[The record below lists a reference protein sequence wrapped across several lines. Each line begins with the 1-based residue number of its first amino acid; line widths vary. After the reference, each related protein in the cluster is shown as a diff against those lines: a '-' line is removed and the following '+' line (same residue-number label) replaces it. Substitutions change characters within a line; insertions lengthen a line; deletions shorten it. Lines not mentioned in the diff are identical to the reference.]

1 MMRKGARAM
10 TKEQTRIADLIVE
23 VQREFLA
30 GATLTTLE
38 IQQRVGTDA
47 ITCEAL
53 LATLVDAGVLMRL
66 DDLYTR
72 AWPAGPEAPPKSDQ
86 LAA

>member
-1 MMRKGARAM
+1 M

-23 VQREFLA
+23 VQREFLD

-47 ITCEAL
+47 ITCEAV

-66 DDLYTR
+66 DDLYAQ
-72 AWPAGPEAPPKSDQ
+72 AWPAGPGTPPTSSDR